1 MASLLIMLR
10 LIRLPQLLILLLVAT
25 ACVTDRDA
33 VLLGVQPDHAG
44 YVPAAIA
51 ILPCQ
56 AWPAGARFME
66 LPLTSAKDQDV
77 QALCGAFDQAVLKA
91 FDGQPYMR
99 GFSPK
104 FVAQNLEAAGQKDAL
119 TKLPQ
124 LFAHG
129 PDACDGCATIPDYFE
144 RGLAP
149 RPELRAWLA
158 DVSRAVRN
166 ADAVLLPFVA
176 YAYEKRLNDRGL
188 HVAMRAVGVSLL
200 LVDTGRGE
208 LLWAGGREAS
218 VPNQRLEAAKV
229 HVELPLPPWEAVGE
243 RLYTEQLW
251 RDFPGRQIY

>member
-1 MASLLIMLR
+1 MLR
-10 LIRLPQLLILLLVAT
+10 LLRPLLLLILASVAT
-25 ACVTDRDA
+25 ACVKDRDA

-56 AWPAGARFME
+56 AWPAGARFKD

-77 QALCGAFDQAVLKA
+77 QALCAAFDQTVLKG

-104 FVAQNLEAAGQKDAL
+104 FVAQKLEAAGQKDAL
-119 TKLPQ
+119 AKVPQ

-129 PDACDGCATIPDYFE
+129 PDACERCGSIPDYFE
-144 RGLAP
+144 RSLAP

-176 YAYEKRLNDRGL
+176 YAYEQRLNDRGL
-188 HVAMRAVGVSLL
+188 HVALRAVGVSLL

-229 HVELPLPPWEAVGE
+229 HVELELPAWEAVGE
-243 RLYTEQLW
+243 RLFTEDLW